1 MEIRMILSHV
11 YIFENSYLWN
21 ASIAMKSHIM
31 DMYLS
36 VSIQVPSTVLKVF
49 VAEIKGEEGY
59 SIMAVHVLRQNLL
72 VKETQ
77 VTLSAHGRA
86 NG

>member
-1 MEIRMILSHV
+1 
-11 YIFENSYLWN
+11 
-21 ASIAMKSHIM
+21 MKSHIM

-36 VSIQVPSTVLKVF
+36 ESIQVPTVLKVF